1 MATNGDQIVTIG
13 GRPLY
18 PIIDDDDMSEASAY
32 NVPSS
37 ESVKAYVD
45 TKTGT
50 LSVAELAA
58 LDGVTAGSV
67 TASKALIVDNNKH
80 LNEVNTT
87 TLSIGAS
94 GSAVAITATAAEI
107 NALDRVGAV
116 GVAEAS
122 KAVILDTNKHL
133 NEVNTAKLSIG
144 ATGAEVQITAT
155 PAHINLYTAR
165 VNSLIDYLSDGLLIS
180 SGLEISAT
188 PEKFKTIATSAYTIG
203 GLCYTKAATD
213 NLTFTAA
220 DTINTDA
227 VAGDYFGVWLVQIN
241 ATGTVSTK
249 SPAEDQV
256 YTSSELA
263 IEALPTADT
272 DNIAIG
278 YIVIGA
284 NNGASWTANTGDMA
298 PGSDCASATFVD
310 ATLKTLPAKLA

>member
-58 LDGVTAGSV
+58 LDGVTAGTV
-67 TASKALIVDNNKH
+67 TASKALIVDSAKH
-80 LNEVNTT
+80 LNEVNVT

-94 GSAVAITATAAEI
+94 GAAVAVTATAAEI
-107 NALDRVGAV
+107 NTLDRTGAA

-122 KAVILDTNKHL
+122 KAVILDANKHL
-133 NEVNTAKLSIG
+133 DEVNTAKLSIG
-144 ATGAEVQITAT
+144 ATGAAVQITAT

-180 SGLEISAT
+180 SDLAISGTA
-188 PEKFKTIATSAYTIG
+188 EEFKTTATAAYTIG
-203 GLCYTKAATD
+203 GLCYTKAAAD
-213 NLTFTAA
+213 GLTFTAA
-220 DTINTDA
+220 DTINADA
-227 VAGDYFGVWLVQIN
+227 AEGDFFGAWLVQID
-241 ATGTVSTK
+241 AAGTISTK

-263 IEALPTADT
+263 IAALPAADT
-272 DNIAIG
+272 GNIAIG
-278 YIVIGA
+278 YIAIGA
-284 NNGASWTANTGDMA
+284 KTDASWTANTDDMT
-298 PGSDCASATFVD
+298 SDCASATFVD
-310 ATLKTLPAKLA
+310 ATLKTLPDKLA